1 MAHSTETKYI
11 TSLMREK
18 MKGEAITDKVTNWSE
33 LDSLFREQLG
43 PNPFPSFYFYFF
55 IMNWLVSCK
64 TNTTSCEIRNRVCH
78 CQQKYWQRG
87 ILFRSRQQL
96 FYFSLIELSGTL
108 FSPNWKLHKVPLLK
122 HIKKRQKC
130 LDFYPYCNLI
140 DLL

>member
-1 MAHSTETKYI
+1 MLLMAHSTETKYI

-64 TNTTSCEIRNRVCH
+64 TNTKSETEYVSNCMG
-78 CQQKYWQRG
+78 KRG

-96 FYFSLIELSGTL
+96 FFFSLIELSGTL